1 MRREDEE
8 REGGE
13 RRWSVEWGREER
25 MEREENVRL
34 RGD

>member
-13 RRWSVEWGREER
+13 RRWLAERGREER
-25 MEREENVRL
+25 MKREENVRL
-34 RGD
+34 RED